1 MSAKTRPPGFVP
13 GYMTEDL
20 QPRISGG
27 PPRYARHTDKAVRHV
42 AIETPAGERIGYLYA
57 NDEDDAAGWLP
68 VADASAAALNLATPW
83 VRILHNAKKRG
94 LKPSEA
100 LEQILRA
107 TNSYSRVVP
116 ESLASSA
123 SLAMLEKIAGRPIA
137 RRFRDP
143 RSR

>member
-20 QPRISGG
+20 QPRITGG
-27 PPRYARHTDKAVRHV
+27 PPRYARRTDKAVRHV
-42 AIETPAGERIGYLYA
+42 AIETRAGERIGYLYV

-68 VADASAAALNLATPW
+68 VADASAAALDLATSC
-83 VRILHNAKKRG
+83 VRMLHSAKERG

-107 TNSYSRVVP
+107 TGSHTRIVP

-123 SLAMLEKIAGRPIA
+123 SLDALRRIAGYR
-137 RRFRDP
+137 
-143 RSR
+143 